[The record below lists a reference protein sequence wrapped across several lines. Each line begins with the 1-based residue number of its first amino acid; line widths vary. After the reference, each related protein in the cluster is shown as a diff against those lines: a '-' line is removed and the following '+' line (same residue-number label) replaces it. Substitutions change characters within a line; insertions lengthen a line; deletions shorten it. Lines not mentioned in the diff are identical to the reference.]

1 MIEVHGWE
9 ISQQMVLTGAVVGL
23 AYSAIAAGLILVY
36 RANGIINFA
45 VVAFGS
51 AALGLFG
58 LLYEHGWGLWPCLL
72 VSVPFAAILAMILE
86 VTVIERLAHPPGQ
99 TAGAPRLVLLMAT
112 IGIAQLLSFLVL
124 VFADLLPEVPP
135 GGDFPTIVPRDWTW
149 QITDDLLVGAREIS
163 VLIAVPI
170 LVVLLAWFMT
180 RTRLGLMVRAAAS
193 NPDKARLAGI
203 SVART
208 STLVWGI
215 SAAFTATT
223 IIVLAAVQFVTPLG
237 AANGTAQLTL
247 GYPLLVK
254 ALLVAMIARMR
265 ILWLTIPVGIA
276 LGIVEVVFQ
285 QNVTGIDANVFSL
298 WILLATLVVVF
309 TLAPRARVASDI
321 EPSWKL
327 SGRAKPMPERV
338 RSVWTM
344 RQLPRIGMFAVVAVF
359 VLIPVF
365 AQQAS
370 QTFLWT
376 RVVIYAIAACSL
388 TILSGWA
395 GQLSLGQFA
404 FSAIGGLVTVRMV
417 NDGWFGIH
425 NVPWLVAVAIGVLV
439 GAAVAVVVGLPALR
453 IPGLYLAVTT
463 LAFAVF
469 VENWLVTRRWLG
481 VDESTG
487 QLPALDKPDAV
498 IVDFSSR
505 RSYYYLCLA
514 FLALCLVV
522 LAQVRRSGI
531 GRSIIAVRDNERSA
545 ESMTVSSTRA
555 KLVAFAVSGGIAALA
570 GALYVTSLPA
580 NTPNATFATTESVTL
595 VAIGVIGGL
604 GSIAGP
610 LLGAA
615 WVIGLPTLFP
625 DFAGAPLLVSSAG
638 LLLLL
643 LFFPGGFVEVG
654 YRLRDA
660 LVARVAS
667 RLPPAPAR
675 QRADDAAVPVPSV
688 LAGIDADL
696 GAPGV
701 AWLSVQDVTVR
712 FGGLNAVNAVSLHVG
727 AHEIVGLIGTNGAGK
742 SSLMNAIG
750 GFVASS
756 GRIEVLGREV
766 SGLPPYRR
774 ARLGLGRG
782 FQAAR
787 LYDDLTVRETVLVAL
802 EARDRTGVVSS
813 MFALPP
819 STSRERAKRGEADEI
834 MRYVGLERFADEFVS
849 NLSTGTRR
857 ITELACQFALGA
869 RVLLLD
875 EPTAGLAQRETEAFG
890 PLIRRVRDELDAAM
904 LLIEHDMALVM
915 EVSDRVYC
923 LEAGEV
929 IAEGLPEQVRH
940 DPLVVASYLGTDIR
954 SIQRSGVTS

>member
-1 MIEVHGWE
+1 MIEVHGWQ

-23 AYSAIAAGLILVY
+23 SYSAISAALILVY

-58 LLYEHGWGLWPCLL
+58 VLYERGWSLWPCLL

-86 VTVIERLAHPPGQ
+86 VTVIERLANPPGQ

-112 IGIAQLLSFLVL
+112 IGIAQLLGFLVL
-124 VFADLLPEVPP
+124 VFAQLLPAVPP

-149 QITDDLLVGAREIS
+149 QITNDLFVGAREIS

-170 LVVLLAWFMT
+170 LIILLGWFMT

-208 STLVWGI
+208 STVVWGI

-223 IIVLAAVQFVTPLG
+223 VIVLAAVQFVTPLG

-285 QNVTGIDANVFSL
+285 QNVTGINADVFSF
-298 WILLATLVVVF
+298 WILVATLVAVL
-309 TLAPRARVASDI
+309 TLAPRARVASDT

-327 SGRAKPMPERV
+327 SGRAKPIPERV

-344 RQLPRIGMFAVVAVF
+344 RQLPRVGMLAVLAVFALIPMFA
-359 VLIPVF
+359 PH
-365 AQQAS
+365 AS

-376 RVVIYAIAACSL
+376 RVLIFAIAACSL

-404 FSAIGGLVTVRMV
+404 FAAIGGLVTVRTIA
-417 NDGWFGIH
+417 DGLFGIH
-425 NVPWLVAVAIGVLV
+425 HVPWLVAVAIGVLV
-439 GAAVAVVVGLPALR
+439 GSAVAMVVGLPALR

-469 VENWLVTRRWLG
+469 VENWLVTRTWLG
-481 VDESTG
+481 VDKDTG
-487 QLPALDKPDAV
+487 QLPALHKPDAG

-531 GRSIIAVRDNERSA
+531 GRSIIAVRENERSA

-580 NTPNATFATTESVTL
+580 NTPSTTFATTESVTL

-604 GSIAGP
+604 GSIVGP

-615 WVIGLPTLFP
+615 WVIGLPALLP

-643 LFFPGGFVEVG
+643 LFFPGGFVEIG

-660 LVARVAS
+660 LVARVAL
-667 RLPPAPAR
+667 RLPPAPPR
-675 QRADDAAVPVPSV
+675 QRAADAAVPVPSV
-688 LAGIDADL
+688 LADVDAHL
-696 GAPGV
+696 GASGV
-701 AWLSVQDVTVR
+701 AWLSVRDVTVR
-712 FGGLNAVNAVSLHVG
+712 FGGLNAVQAVSLHVD
-727 AHEIVGLIGTNGAGK
+727 ADEIVGLIGTNGAGK

-756 GRIEVLGREV
+756 GRIEVLGRDV

-819 STSRERAKRGEADEI
+819 STSRERAKRREADEI
-834 MRYVGLERFADEFVS
+834 MRYVGLERFADEFAS

-857 ITELACQFALGA
+857 ITELACQLALGA

-890 PLIRRVRDELDAAM
+890 PLIRQVREELGAAM

-923 LEAGEV
+923 LEAGTV
-929 IAEGLPEQVRH
+929 IAEGPPEQVRH
-940 DPLVVASYLGTDIR
+940 DPSVVASYLGTDIR

>member
-1 MIEVHGWE
+1 MIEVHGWV

-23 AYSAIAAGLILVY
+23 SYSAIAAGLLLVY

-58 LLYEHGWGLWPCLL
+58 LLYERGWGLWPCLL

-86 VTVIERLAHPPGQ
+86 VTIIERLAHPPGQ
-99 TAGAPRLVLLMAT
+99 REGAPRLVLLMAT

-124 VFADLLPEVPP
+124 VFAELLPNVPP
-135 GGDFPTIVPRDWTW
+135 GGDFPTIVPKDWTW
-149 QITDDLLVGAREIS
+149 QVTDDLMVGAREIS

-298 WILLATLVVVF
+298 WILVATLVVVL
-309 TLAPRARVASDI
+309 TLAPRTRVASDT

-344 RQLPRIGMFAVVAVF
+344 RHLPRIGMLAVLAAF

-365 AQQAS
+365 AREAS

-376 RVVIYAIAACSL
+376 RVVIFAIAACSL

-404 FSAIGGLVTVRMV
+404 FSAIGGLVTVQMI
-417 NDGWFGIH
+417 NDGWFGIQH
-425 NVPWLVAVAIGVLV
+425 VPWLVAVTIGVLV

-481 VDESTG
+481 VDADTG
-487 QLPALDKPDAV
+487 QLPALHKPDAG

-514 FLALCLVV
+514 FLALCLAV
-522 LAQVRRSGI
+522 LAQVRRSGL

-555 KLVAFAVSGGIAALA
+555 KLIAFAVSGGIAALA

-595 VAIGVIGGL
+595 VAIAVIGGL
-604 GSIAGP
+604 GSITGP

-615 WVIGLPTLFP
+615 WVIGLPALFP
-625 DFAGAPLLVSSAG
+625 DFAGTPLLVSSAG

-660 LVARVAS
+660 LVARVEA
-667 RLPPAPAR
+667 RLPLAPAR
-675 QRADDAAVPVPSV
+675 QRAADAAVPVPSV
-688 LAGIDADL
+688 VAGIDGDL

-701 AWLSVQDVTVR
+701 AWLSVEEVTVR
-712 FGGLNAVNAVSLHVG
+712 FGGLNAVNAVSLHVD
-727 AHEIVGLIGTNGAGK
+727 ADEIVGLIGTNGAGK

-750 GFVASS
+750 GFVPSS
-756 GRIEVLGREV
+756 GRIEVLGRDV

-787 LYDDLTVRETVLVAL
+787 LYDDLTVRETILVAL

-819 STSRERAKRGEADEI
+819 STSRERAKRREATEI

-857 ITELACQFALGA
+857 ITELSCQLALGA

-890 PLIRRVRDELDAAM
+890 PLIRRVREELGAAM

-929 IAEGLPEQVRH
+929 IAEGAPEQVRH

>member
-23 AYSAIAAGLILVY
+23 SYSVIAAGLLLVY
-36 RANGIINFA
+36 RANGVINFA

-58 LLYEHGWGLWPCLL
+58 VLYEHGWGLWPCLL
-72 VSVPFAAILAMILE
+72 VSVPFAVIVAMILE
-86 VTVIERLAHPPGQ
+86 VTIIERLIRPPGR
-99 TAGAPRLVLLMAT
+99 TAGASVLVLLIAT
-112 IGIAQLLSFLVL
+112 IGIAQLLSFLVR
-124 VFADLLPEVPP
+124 VFAELLPAVPP

-149 QITDDLLVGAREIS
+149 QVTDDLLIGAREIS
-163 VLIAVPI
+163 VLIVVPI

-180 RTRLGLMVRAAAS
+180 RTRRGLMVRAAAS

-215 SAAFTATT
+215 SAAFIATS

-254 ALLVAMIARMR
+254 ALLVALIARMR
-265 ILWLTIPVGIA
+265 ILWLTIPAGIA
-276 LGIVEVVFQ
+276 FGIVEIVFQ

-298 WILLATLVVVF
+298 WILVATLVAVL
-309 TLAPRARVASDI
+309 TLAPRARVASDT

-344 RQLPRIGMFAVVAVF
+344 RQLPRIGILAVLAVS

-365 AQQAS
+365 GQQAS

-376 RVVIYAIAACSL
+376 RVVIFAIAACSL

-404 FSAIGGLVTVRMV
+404 FCAVGGLVTVRMV

-425 NVPWLVAVAIGVLV
+425 HLPWLVAVAIGVLV
-439 GAAVAVVVGLPALR
+439 GAVVAVVVGLPALR

-481 VDESTG
+481 VDESG
-487 QLPALDKPDAV
+487 QLPALHKPDAG
-498 IVDFSSR
+498 IIDFSSR
-505 RSYYYLCLA
+505 RAYYYLCLA
-514 FLALCLVV
+514 LLALCLAV

-555 KLVAFAVSGGIAALA
+555 KLLAFAVSGGIAALA

-580 NTPNATFATTESVTL
+580 NTPNTTFATTESVTL

-615 WVIGLPTLFP
+615 WVIGLPALFP

-643 LFFPGGFVEVG
+643 LFFPGGFVEVA

-688 LAGIDADL
+688 LVGTDADL
-696 GAPGV
+696 GAPGE
-701 AWLSVQDVTVR
+701 AWLSVEDVTVR
-712 FGGLNAVNAVSLHVG
+712 FGGLNAVNGVSMHVG
-727 AHEIVGLIGTNGAGK
+727 AHEIVGLIGANGAGK
-742 SSLMNAIG
+742 SSLMNAVG

-756 GRIEVLGREV
+756 GRIEVLGRDV

-782 FQAAR
+782 FQAAH

-802 EARDRTGVVSS
+802 EARDRTGVLSS
-813 MFALPP
+813 MFRLPR
-819 STSRERAKRGEADEI
+819 STSRERAKRREADEI
-834 MRYVGLERFADEFVS
+834 IRYVGLERFADEFAS
-849 NLSTGTRR
+849 SLSTGTRR
-857 ITELACQFALGA
+857 ITELACQLALSA

-890 PLIRRVRDELDAAM
+890 PLIFRIRDELDAAM

-929 IAEGLPEQVRH
+929 IAEGSPEQVRH